1 MEKLVEVGARSDG
14 KLGRVSVMAGGKLVG
29 VGLRVNVDVLRDE
42 QLLRLCLKFGAQALK
57 WRRRFTGLLP
67 EVQRRRLYE
76 KKGFN
81 SIFEFA
87 YKLAGLSEKQ
97 VRGVLNLGN
106 RFKDK
111 LVLKGLLESGEVSV
125 NKLARVVS
133 IATPENE
140 GELAEK
146 VRILP
151 RGALETLVRDHKMFV
166 NGNDA
171 NGLRRGVS
179 GERSGLGEPL
189 FEGKSLHVQALF
201 DEKSSSG
208 QTLDFEVSDEV
219 ACELNHLNSLGHD
232 VNKIILELLQ
242 KRKDEIALKKEE
254 LAQEAIEQREA
265 KKAVLEP
272 GVESETS
279 RYISVKVLAVLREE
293 YGSKCSIPSCC
304 KPSRE
309 NHHSQRIAL
318 VGIHDPRYMAPMCKE
333 HHQIAHMI
341 DQKYVAT
348 SLRSRL

>member
-1 MEKLVEVGARSDG
+1 MEKVGGVRLMVDE
-14 KLGRVSVMAGGKLVG
+14 KLAG
-29 VGLRVNVDVLRDE
+29 VGLLRDD
-42 QLLRLCLKFGAQALK
+42 QLLSLCVKFGARALK

-97 VRGVLNLGN
+97 VRVVLNLRG
-106 RFKDK
+106 RFEDK
-111 LVLKGLLESGEVSV
+111 PVLKGLLESGEVSV
-125 NKLARVVS
+125 NKLARVAS

-140 GELAEK
+140 EELAEK

-151 RGALETLVRDHKMFV
+151 QAALETMARDYRIFQEQ
-166 NGNDA
+166 ND
-171 NGLRRGVS
+171 S
-179 GERSGLGEPL
+179 SKPL
-189 FEGKSLHVQALF
+189 FGCKSLRAHALN
-201 DEKSSSG
+201 
-208 QTLDFEVSDEV
+208 FEISDEV
-219 ACELNHLNSLGHD
+219 VQELNHLNSLGLD
-232 VNKIILELLQ
+232 VNKIILELLR
-242 KRKDEIALKKEE
+242 KRKEEITRKKEE
-254 LAQEAIEQREA
+254 LAQEAIERKEA
-265 KKAVLEP
+265 KKTTLEP
-272 GVESETS
+272 GVEPETS

-293 YGSKCSIPSCC
+293 YGTKCSIPSCC

-341 DQKYVAT
+341 DQKYVAN
-348 SLRSRL
+348 SLRRSTA